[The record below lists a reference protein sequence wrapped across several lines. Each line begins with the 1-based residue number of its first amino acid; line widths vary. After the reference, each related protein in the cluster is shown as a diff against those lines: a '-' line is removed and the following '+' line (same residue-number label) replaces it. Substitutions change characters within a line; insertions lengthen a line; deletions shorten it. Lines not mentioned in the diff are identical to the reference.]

1 MITDKV
7 KALADSAANN
17 LNSGSIYTKDQ
28 VCYGYADKLV
38 QMLVDDILELIEH
51 TNLTEKTFTTF
62 DRDMATFC
70 RMKIMENIINEYRR

>member
-7 KALADSAANN
+7 RDLADRAGVEKN
-17 LNSGSIYTKDQ
+17 I
-28 VCYGYADKLV
+28 CYGYAEKLV
-38 QMLVDDILELIEH
+38 ELVLDDVLKLIEH
-51 TNLTEKTFTTF
+51 TNLTERTFTTF

>member
-1 MITDKV
+1 MISDKV
-7 KALADSAANN
+7 RDFADQAGVDKN
-17 LNSGSIYTKDQ
+17 I
-28 VCYGYADKLV
+28 CYGYAEKLV
-38 QMLVDDILELIEH
+38 ELVLDDVLTLIEH